1 MLDKAKDQFR
11 RIFLH
16 LLDHPDTSI
25 LIHCHIGK
33 DRTGLFFVLLL
44 GLCGVDED
52 IIANE
57 FALTSLGI
65 WGKYIYIYILWT
77 NVERLIANGN
87 NNNNNIRTEKM
98 FGSRSK
104 TIWSYSSS
112 STGTFECVVSNINKN
127 SINKKL
133 YINKEKKRN
142 IYI

>member
-33 DRTGLFFVLLL
+33 DRTGLFFVPLL

-65 WGKYIYIYILWT
+65 WGKYIYIYIL
-77 NVERLIANGN
+77 
-87 NNNNNIRTEKM
+87 
-98 FGSRSK
+98 
-104 TIWSYSSS
+104 
-112 STGTFECVVSNINKN
+112 
-127 SINKKL
+127 
-133 YINKEKKRN
+133 
-142 IYI
+142 